1 MDKKTEAGRP
11 RLRLA
16 MTATEYRAERRKRG
30 TQHAVAA
37 ALGVHQV
44 TIARRETGA
53 QPINREAELALL
65 ALPEKS
71 VTR

>member
-1 MDKKTEAGRP
+1 
-11 RLRLA
+11 

-30 TQHAVAA
+30 TQHSVAA
-37 ALGVHQV
+37 LLGVHQV

-65 ALPEKS
+65 ALPEKAL
-71 VTR
+71 TR

>member
-1 MDKKTEAGRP
+1 
-11 RLRLA
+11 
-16 MTATEYRAERRKRG
+16 MTADEYRDARKKRG

-65 ALPEKS
+65 ALPEKALN
-71 VTR
+71 R

>member
-1 MDKKTEAGRP
+1 
-11 RLRLA
+11 

-65 ALPEKS
+65 ALPEKA
-71 VTR
+71 VTQ

>member
-1 MDKKTEAGRP
+1 
-11 RLRLA
+11 

-65 ALPEKS
+65 ALPQKA
-71 VTR
+71 TPRPIRPRRPI

>member
-1 MDKKTEAGRP
+1 
-11 RLRLA
+11 
-16 MTATEYRAERRKRG
+16 MTSAEYRAERRKRG
-30 TQHAVAA
+30 TQHAIAA

-71 VTR
+71 LTR

>member
-1 MDKKTEAGRP
+1 
-11 RLRLA
+11 
-16 MTATEYRAERRKRG
+16 MTSTEYRDARKKRG

-44 TIARRETGA
+44 TIARRETGV

-65 ALPEKS
+65 ALPQK
-71 VTR
+71 TTPRPMRPIRPI